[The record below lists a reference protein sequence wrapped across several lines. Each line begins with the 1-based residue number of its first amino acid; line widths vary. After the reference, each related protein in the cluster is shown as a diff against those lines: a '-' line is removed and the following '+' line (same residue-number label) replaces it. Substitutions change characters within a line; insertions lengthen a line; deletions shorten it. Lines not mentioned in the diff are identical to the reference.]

1 MHVLA
6 PVFFLLNVVA
16 ATQSVSVACLESFV
30 SDISTVSWGGLDV
43 LLHLGSFSLR
53 PFEATS

>member
-6 PVFFLLNVVA
+6 PVFFLLHVVVA
-16 ATQSVSVACLESFV
+16 TLSVSVARFGSYV
-30 SDISTVSWGGLDV
+30 SDVSTSSWGGFDF